1 MRMPDPRIIENVL
14 NNEAT
19 PAEAREVARWFQTP
33 EGQAWL
39 SRRMDQ
45 DERAIRE
52 GEEEAWIDHPIP
64 SAVMYQRVRSGPAA
78 SVVSSPMPRRY

>member
-33 EGQAWL
+33 EGQA
-39 SRRMDQ
+39 
-45 DERAIRE
+45 
-52 GEEEAWIDHPIP
+52 
-64 SAVMYQRVRSGPAA
+64 
-78 SVVSSPMPRRY
+78 